1 MASEGTGIIGKGIYI
16 KGNLTG
22 AGDLTI
28 EGRVE
33 GHVSLK
39 NHLTIEESGKIDAD
53 IRVERLTVNGQANGN
68 IDAGDLVAIN
78 ASAKVT
84 GDIKAP
90 KVIIEDGAHFNGSIE
105 MDVELPEDLQQQQRS
120 TPARR

>member
-1 MASEGTGIIGKGIYI
+1 MASEGTGIIGKGIHI
-16 KGNLTG
+16 KGNLSG
-22 AGDLTI
+22 GGDLII

-39 NHLTIEESGKIDAD
+39 NHLTIENTGKIDAD
-53 IRVERLTVNGQANGN
+53 IRVNRLTINGEANGN
-68 IDAGDLVAIN
+68 IDAGELVAIS
-78 ASAKVT
+78 ASAVVT

-105 MDVELPEDLQQQQRS
+105 MDVPLPDDLE
-120 TPARR
+120 